1 MTESPTPY
9 VLDADT
15 MTGGMRPIRQAVIA
29 LGSNLGERLQRLQGG
44 VAAIEDTPEV
54 KIVAISSVYE
64 TEPVGY
70 LDQPWF
76 LNQVIE
82 ARVERDGSLQSEDE
96 AEALLAAL
104 LRIEEEMGRRRV
116 MEGGPRVIDIDLLLY
131 GSLIIARSTGVIVPH
146 PRMHL
151 RRFVLEPMREIAP
164 GLIHP
169 SIGKTFRELLDEL
182 DDQSIVRLYEGRDA

>member
-1 MTESPTPY
+1 MINESR
-9 VLDADT
+9 
-15 MTGGMRPIRQAVIA
+15 RPASVFLG
-29 LGSNLGERLQRLQGG
+29 LGSNLGDRRANLRE
-44 VAAIEDTPEV
+44 AARRIEAAGAR
-54 KIVAISSVYE
+54 IVRESSIYE

-82 ARVERDGSLQSEDE
+82 ARVERDGSLQREDE
-96 AEALLAAL
+96 AEALLAVL

-116 MEGGPRVIDIDLLLY
+116 IEGGPRVIDIDLLLY
-131 GSLIIARSTGVIVPH
+131 GSLIIARSTEIIVPH

-164 GLIHP
+164 DLLHP

-182 DDQSIVRLYEGRDA
+182 DDTSIVRPYVEHDA